1 MLGLGVDRL
10 RADMNRLLAMLFH
23 QVLLSLLVHFHSHV
37 IYCLRCTKPTIYVVE
52 PSENAAIFVG
62 EKENLGFIEFLWK

>member
-37 IYCLRCTKPTIYVVE
+37 IYCFKMYKTKDGVE
-52 PSENAAIFVG
+52 PRENAAIFFWD
-62 EKENLGFIEFLWK
+62 KENLGFIEFLWK